1 MNVLSLFDGISCG
14 RVALERAGIT
24 VDKYYASEIDKGAI
38 AISNKNYPD
47 IIRLGSVEDWRSW
60 GIDLSKIDL
69 LIGGSPCFK
78 EGTLI
83 TTDKGYKNIEDI
95 RVGDMVLTHK
105 NRFREVVKLMVS
117 ISSNLYELN
126 ICGSPKTDVTGD
138 HPYYVRKMRRVWDS
152 DLKTNRRIFS
162 EPDWKT
168 VSELTK
174 GDYIGFP
181 INNLSENPY
190 NLTEEDCWL
199 LGRYLADGHYRKYP
213 IGNHFKYQVIYSIG
227 SSKLDEFK
235 CNVSRHFSCYLHS
248 QSVYRCTVS
257 SKRLVELIELFNL
270 GNRSYNKQVSS
281 VLLNLPIN
289 LAKKVLGG
297 YISGDGY
304 FNKKKNAF
312 TMSSVSKQLIFSL
325 GQLIMKVYKVPYSIF
340 FTKKSKTTVI
350 CGRIVNQRDYWELN
364 FRLNTRTHGVVIDN
378 YLWLPFRNKTLLD
391 TVALVYNFEVAE
403 DNSYVA
409 NNCIVHNC
417 QGFSVAGKQLN
428 FDDPRSKLFF
438 EYVDILNAIREKNPN
453 VKFLL
458 ENVNMKKEYSD
469 IITEYLGVE
478 PIEINSSLVSAQ
490 SRRRLY
496 WTNIKG
502 VTQPADKGIYLK
514 DIVHKKADMDT
525 VMSDSWCK
533 WFKERMDML
542 LSKQRIGVNSDKAVC
557 MTARQYSNWQGNFIY
572 EVLDKYIIPIDDTL
586 HILETETKRGKIG
599 FIKTDSQGNRV
610 YSIHD
615 KSITICGKAGGRGA
629 KTGLYLFGCITPD
642 RLMLWQNGQRFNDG
656 NKFYTLTVKDRH
668 GIFTQGYIR
677 KLTPIECERLQTLP
691 DNYTLTEI
699 YGKTI
704 SDTRRYRALGNGWT
718 VDVIAHILGFLI

>member
-47 IIRLGSVEDWRSW
+47 IINLGSVEDWRSW

-126 ICGSPKTDVTGD
+126 ICGSPKTEVTSD

-181 INNLSENPY
+181 IYNLSENPY
-190 NLTEEDCWL
+190 NLTKED
-199 LGRYLADGHYRKYP
+199 
-213 IGNHFKYQVIYSIG
+213 
-227 SSKLDEFK
+227 DE
-235 CNVSRHFSCYLHS
+235 
-248 QSVYRCTVS
+248 
-257 SKRLVELIELFNL
+257 
-270 GNRSYNKQVSS
+270 
-281 VLLNLPIN
+281 
-289 LAKKVLGG
+289 
-297 YISGDGY
+297 D
-304 FNKKKNAF
+304 AF
-312 TMSSVSKQLIFSL
+312 M
-325 GQLIMKVYKVPYSIF
+325 
-340 FTKKSKTTVI
+340 
-350 CGRIVNQRDYWELN
+350 
-364 FRLNTRTHGVVIDN
+364 IDN
-378 YLWLPFRNKTLLD
+378 HLWLPFRNKTLLN
-391 TVALVYNFEVAE
+391 TVALVYNFEVTE

-458 ENVNMKKEYSD
+458 ENVKMKKEYSD
-469 IITEYLGVE
+469 IITEYLGVD

-514 DIVHKKADMDT
+514 DIVHEKADMDT

-557 MTARQYSNWQGNFIY
+557 MTARQYSNWQGNFVY

-615 KSITICGKAGGRGA
+615 KSITICGEAGGRGA

-642 RLMLWQNGQRFNDG
+642 RFMPWQNGQRFNDG
-656 NKFYTLTVKDRH
+656 NKFYTLTACDKH
-668 GIFTQGYIR
+668 GIFTEGYIR

-699 YGKTI
+699 DGKTI

-718 VDVIAHILGFLI
+718 VDVIAHILRFLK

>member
-47 IIRLGSVEDWRSW
+47 TIRLGSVETHKSW

-78 EGTLI
+78 EGALI

-95 RVGDMVLTHK
+95 RIGDMVLTHK
-105 NRFREVVKLMVS
+105 NRFRKVIKLMVS

-126 ICGSPKTDVTGD
+126 ICGSPKTEVTGN
-138 HPYYVRKMRRVWDS
+138 HPYYVRRMSCVWDS
-152 DLKTNRRIFS
+152 DLRTNRRVFS

-174 GDYIGFP
+174 DDYIGFP
-181 INNLSENPY
+181 IYNLSENPY
-190 NLTEEDCWL
+190 NLTEED
-199 LGRYLADGHYRKYP
+199 DED
-213 IGNHFKYQVIYSIG
+213 VI
-227 SSKLDEFK
+227 
-235 CNVSRHFSCYLHS
+235 
-248 QSVYRCTVS
+248 
-257 SKRLVELIELFNL
+257 
-270 GNRSYNKQVSS
+270 
-281 VLLNLPIN
+281 
-289 LAKKVLGG
+289 
-297 YISGDGY
+297 
-304 FNKKKNAF
+304 
-312 TMSSVSKQLIFSL
+312 M
-325 GQLIMKVYKVPYSIF
+325 
-340 FTKKSKTTVI
+340 
-350 CGRIVNQRDYWELN
+350 
-364 FRLNTRTHGVVIDN
+364 IDN
-378 YLWLPFRNKTLLD
+378 HLWLPFRNKTLLD

-458 ENVNMKKEYSD
+458 ENVKMKKEYSD

-514 DIVHKKADMDT
+514 DIVHEKADMDT

-557 MTARQYSNWQGNFIY
+557 MTARQYSNWQGNFVY

-615 KSITICGKAGGRGA
+615 KSITICGEAGGRGA

-642 RLMLWQNGQRFNDG
+642 RIMPWQNGQRFNDG

-677 KLTPIECERLQTLP
+677 KLTPVECERLQTLP
-691 DNYTLTEI
+691 DNYTLTEVD
-699 YGKTI
+699 GKTI
-704 SDTRRYRALGNGWT
+704 SDTRRYRVLGNGWT
-718 VDVIAHILGFLI
+718 VDVIAHILGFLK

>member
-47 IIRLGSVEDWRSW
+47 IINLGSVEDWRFW

-126 ICGSPKTDVTGD
+126 ICGSPKTEVTGD
-138 HPYYVRKMRRVWDS
+138 HPYYVRRMSRVWDG
-152 DLKTNRRIFS
+152 DLRTNRRIFS

-181 INNLSENPY
+181 IYNLCENPY
-190 NLTEEDCWL
+190 NLTEEDD
-199 LGRYLADGHYRKYP
+199 ADA
-213 IGNHFKYQVIYSIG
+213 V
-227 SSKLDEFK
+227 
-235 CNVSRHFSCYLHS
+235 
-248 QSVYRCTVS
+248 
-257 SKRLVELIELFNL
+257 
-270 GNRSYNKQVSS
+270 
-281 VLLNLPIN
+281 
-289 LAKKVLGG
+289 
-297 YISGDGY
+297 
-304 FNKKKNAF
+304 
-312 TMSSVSKQLIFSL
+312 M
-325 GQLIMKVYKVPYSIF
+325 
-340 FTKKSKTTVI
+340 
-350 CGRIVNQRDYWELN
+350 
-364 FRLNTRTHGVVIDN
+364 IDN
-378 YLWLPFRNKTLLD
+378 HLWLPFRNKTLLD

-438 EYVDILNAIREKNPN
+438 EYVDILNAIRERNPN

-458 ENVNMKKEYSD
+458 ENVKMKKEYSD

-514 DIVHKKADMDT
+514 DIVHEKADMDT

-586 HILETETKRGKIG
+586 HILENETKRGKIG

-615 KSITICGKAGGRGA
+615 KSITICGEAGGRGA

-642 RLMLWQNGQRFNDG
+642 RLMPWQNGQRFNDG
-656 NKFYTLTVKDRH
+656 NKFYTLTVCDKH
-668 GIFTQGYIR
+668 GILTEGYVR
-677 KLTPIECERLQTLP
+677 KLTPVECERLQTLP
-691 DNYTLTEI
+691 DNYTLTEVD
-699 YGKTI
+699 GKTI

-718 VDVIAHILGFLI
+718 VDVIAHILSFLK

>member
-47 IIRLGSVEDWRSW
+47 IIRLGSVEDWKSW

-78 EGTLI
+78 AGALI
-83 TTDKGYKNIEDI
+83 TTDKGYKSIEDI
-95 RVGDMVLTHK
+95 RIGDMVLTHT

-126 ICGSPKTDVTGD
+126 ICGSPKTEVTGD
-138 HPYYVRKMRRVWDS
+138 HPYYVRRMSRIWDS
-152 DLKTNRRIFS
+152 DLKTNRFVFS

-168 VSELTK
+168 VSELTE

-181 INNLSENPY
+181 IYNLSENPY
-190 NLTEEDCWL
+190 TLTKEDDED
-199 LGRYLADGHYRKYP
+199 A
-213 IGNHFKYQVIYSIG
+213 VI
-227 SSKLDEFK
+227 
-235 CNVSRHFSCYLHS
+235 
-248 QSVYRCTVS
+248 
-257 SKRLVELIELFNL
+257 
-270 GNRSYNKQVSS
+270 
-281 VLLNLPIN
+281 
-289 LAKKVLGG
+289 
-297 YISGDGY
+297 
-304 FNKKKNAF
+304 
-312 TMSSVSKQLIFSL
+312 
-325 GQLIMKVYKVPYSIF
+325 
-340 FTKKSKTTVI
+340 
-350 CGRIVNQRDYWELN
+350 
-364 FRLNTRTHGVVIDN
+364 IDN
-378 YLWLPFRNKTLLD
+378 HLWLPFRNKTLLD
-391 TVALVYNFEVAE
+391 TVSLVYNFEVAE

-458 ENVNMKKEYSD
+458 ENVKMKKEYSD

-496 WTNIKG
+496 WTNIKS

-514 DIVHKKADMDT
+514 DIVHEKADMDT
-525 VMSDSWCK
+525 VMSNSWCK

-557 MTARQYSNWQGNFIY
+557 MTARQYSNWQGNFVY
-572 EVLDKYIIPIDDTL
+572 EVLDKYIISIDDTL

-615 KSITICGKAGGRGA
+615 KSITICGEAGGRGA

-642 RLMLWQNGQRFNDG
+642 RLMPWQNGQRFNDG

-691 DNYTLTEI
+691 DNYTLTEMD
-699 YGKTI
+699 GKTI

-718 VDVIAHILGFLI
+718 VDVIAHILVYLK

>member
-78 EGTLI
+78 DGALI
-83 TTDKGYKNIEDI
+83 TTDIGYKNIEDI

-105 NRFREVVKLMVS
+105 NRFREVIKLMVS

-126 ICGSPKTDVTGD
+126 ICGSPKTEVTGD
-138 HPYYVRKMRRVWDS
+138 HPYYVRRMSHVWDS
-152 DLKTNRRIFS
+152 DLRTNRRIFS

-168 VSELTK
+168 VFELTK

-181 INNLSENPY
+181 ICKLSENPY
-190 NLTEEDCWL
+190 NLTKED
-199 LGRYLADGHYRKYP
+199 
-213 IGNHFKYQVIYSIG
+213 
-227 SSKLDEFK
+227 DEDA
-235 CNVSRHFSCYLHS
+235 V
-248 QSVYRCTVS
+248 
-257 SKRLVELIELFNL
+257 
-270 GNRSYNKQVSS
+270 
-281 VLLNLPIN
+281 
-289 LAKKVLGG
+289 
-297 YISGDGY
+297 
-304 FNKKKNAF
+304 
-312 TMSSVSKQLIFSL
+312 M
-325 GQLIMKVYKVPYSIF
+325 
-340 FTKKSKTTVI
+340 
-350 CGRIVNQRDYWELN
+350 
-364 FRLNTRTHGVVIDN
+364 IDN
-378 YLWLPFRNKTLLD
+378 HLWLPFRNKTLLD

-458 ENVNMKKEYSD
+458 ENVKMKKEYSD

-496 WTNIKG
+496 WTNIEG

-514 DIVHKKADMDT
+514 DIVYERRDLDVA
-525 VMSDSWCK
+525 MSDSWCK

-615 KSITICGKAGGRGA
+615 KSITICGEAGGRGA

-642 RLMLWQNGQRFNDG
+642 RLMSWQNGQRFNEG

-699 YGKTI
+699 DGKTI

-718 VDVIAHILGFLI
+718 VDVIAHILGFLK

>member
-24 VDKYYASEIDKGAI
+24 VDNYYASEIDKGAI

-47 IIRLGSVEDWRSW
+47 IIRLGSVEDWKSW

-78 EGTLI
+78 AGALI

-95 RVGDMVLTHK
+95 RIGDMVLTHK
-105 NRFREVVKLMVS
+105 NRFREVIKLMVS
-117 ISSNLYELN
+117 ISSNLYKLN
-126 ICGSPKTDVTGD
+126 ICGSSKTEVTGD
-138 HPYYVRKMRRVWDS
+138 HPYYVRRMNRVWDS
-152 DLKTNRRIFS
+152 DLRTNHRIFS

-181 INNLSENPY
+181 IYNLSENPY
-190 NLTEEDCWL
+190 NLTKEDDND
-199 LGRYLADGHYRKYP
+199 A
-213 IGNHFKYQVIYSIG
+213 V
-227 SSKLDEFK
+227 
-235 CNVSRHFSCYLHS
+235 
-248 QSVYRCTVS
+248 
-257 SKRLVELIELFNL
+257 
-270 GNRSYNKQVSS
+270 
-281 VLLNLPIN
+281 
-289 LAKKVLGG
+289 
-297 YISGDGY
+297 
-304 FNKKKNAF
+304 
-312 TMSSVSKQLIFSL
+312 M
-325 GQLIMKVYKVPYSIF
+325 
-340 FTKKSKTTVI
+340 
-350 CGRIVNQRDYWELN
+350 
-364 FRLNTRTHGVVIDN
+364 IDN
-378 YLWLPFRNKTLLD
+378 HLWLPFRNKTLLD

-438 EYVDILNAIREKNPN
+438 GYVDILNAIREKNPN

-458 ENVNMKKEYSD
+458 ENVKMKKEYSD
-469 IITEYLGVE
+469 IITEYLDVE

-502 VTQPADKGIYLK
+502 VTQPVDKGIYLK
-514 DIVHKKADMDT
+514 DIVHEKADMDT

-615 KSITICGKAGGRGA
+615 KSITICGEAGGRGA

-642 RLMLWQNGQRFNDG
+642 RLMPWQNGQCFNDG

-691 DNYTLTEI
+691 DNYTLTEVD
-699 YGKTI
+699 GKTI

>member
-14 RVALERAGIT
+14 RVALERVGIP

-38 AISNKNYPD
+38 AISNKNYSD
-47 IIRLGSVEDWRSW
+47 IINLGSVEDWRSW

-83 TTDKGYKNIEDI
+83 TTDKGYKSIEDI
-95 RVGDMVLTHK
+95 RIGDMVLTHK
-105 NRFREVVKLMVS
+105 NRFRKVIKLMVS

-126 ICGSPKTDVTGD
+126 ICGSPKTEVTGD
-138 HPYYVRKMRRVWDS
+138 HPYYVRRMSRVWDS
-152 DLKTNRRIFS
+152 DLRTNRRIFS

-174 GDYIGFP
+174 DDYIGFP
-181 INNLSENPY
+181 IYNLSENPY
-190 NLTEEDCWL
+190 NLTKED
-199 LGRYLADGHYRKYP
+199 
-213 IGNHFKYQVIYSIG
+213 
-227 SSKLDEFK
+227 DE
-235 CNVSRHFSCYLHS
+235 
-248 QSVYRCTVS
+248 
-257 SKRLVELIELFNL
+257 
-270 GNRSYNKQVSS
+270 
-281 VLLNLPIN
+281 
-289 LAKKVLGG
+289 
-297 YISGDGY
+297 D
-304 FNKKKNAF
+304 AF
-312 TMSSVSKQLIFSL
+312 M
-325 GQLIMKVYKVPYSIF
+325 
-340 FTKKSKTTVI
+340 
-350 CGRIVNQRDYWELN
+350 
-364 FRLNTRTHGVVIDN
+364 IDN
-378 YLWLPFRNKTLLD
+378 HLWLPFRNKTLLN

-458 ENVNMKKEYSD
+458 ENVKMKKEYSD

-502 VTQPADKGIYLK
+502 VIQPADKGIYLK
-514 DIVHKKADMDT
+514 DIVHEKADMDT

-615 KSITICGKAGGRGA
+615 KFITICGEAGGRGA

-642 RLMLWQNGQRFNDG
+642 RLKHWQNGQRFNEG
-656 NKFYTLTVKDRH
+656 NKFYTLTACDKH
-668 GIFTQGYIR
+668 GILTEGYIR

-691 DNYTLTEI
+691 DNYTLCEI
-699 YGKTI
+699 DGKTI
-704 SDTRRYRALGNGWT
+704 SDNRRYKALGNGWT
-718 VDVIAHILGFLI
+718 VDVIAHILSFLK

>member
-47 IIRLGSVEDWRSW
+47 IINLGSVEDWRSW

-78 EGTLI
+78 DGALI

-126 ICGSPKTDVTGD
+126 ICGSPKTEVTGD
-138 HPYYVRKMRRVWDS
+138 HPYYVRGMSRVWDS

-181 INNLSENPY
+181 IYNLSENPY
-190 NLTEEDCWL
+190 NLTKED
-199 LGRYLADGHYRKYP
+199 
-213 IGNHFKYQVIYSIG
+213 
-227 SSKLDEFK
+227 DE
-235 CNVSRHFSCYLHS
+235 
-248 QSVYRCTVS
+248 
-257 SKRLVELIELFNL
+257 
-270 GNRSYNKQVSS
+270 
-281 VLLNLPIN
+281 
-289 LAKKVLGG
+289 
-297 YISGDGY
+297 D
-304 FNKKKNAF
+304 AF
-312 TMSSVSKQLIFSL
+312 M
-325 GQLIMKVYKVPYSIF
+325 
-340 FTKKSKTTVI
+340 
-350 CGRIVNQRDYWELN
+350 
-364 FRLNTRTHGVVIDN
+364 IDN
-378 YLWLPFRNKTLLD
+378 HLWLPFRNKTLLS

-458 ENVNMKKEYSD
+458 ENVKMKKEYSD

-478 PIEINSSLVSAQ
+478 SIEINSSLVSAQ

-514 DIVHKKADMDT
+514 DIVHEKADMDT

-557 MTARQYSNWQGNFIY
+557 MTARQYSNWQGNFVY

-615 KSITICGKAGGRGA
+615 KSITICGEAGGRGA

-642 RLMLWQNGQRFNDG
+642 RLMPWQNGQRFNDG

-691 DNYTLTEI
+691 DNYTLTEVD
-699 YGKTI
+699 GKTI

-718 VDVIAHILGFLI
+718 VDVIAHILGFLK

>member
-14 RVALERAGIT
+14 RVALERAGIP

-78 EGTLI
+78 DGALI

-126 ICGSPKTDVTGD
+126 ICGSPKTEVTGD
-138 HPYYVRKMRRVWDS
+138 HPYYVRGMSRVWDS

-181 INNLSENPY
+181 IYNLSENPY
-190 NLTEEDCWL
+190 NLTKED
-199 LGRYLADGHYRKYP
+199 
-213 IGNHFKYQVIYSIG
+213 
-227 SSKLDEFK
+227 DE
-235 CNVSRHFSCYLHS
+235 
-248 QSVYRCTVS
+248 
-257 SKRLVELIELFNL
+257 
-270 GNRSYNKQVSS
+270 
-281 VLLNLPIN
+281 
-289 LAKKVLGG
+289 
-297 YISGDGY
+297 D
-304 FNKKKNAF
+304 AF
-312 TMSSVSKQLIFSL
+312 M
-325 GQLIMKVYKVPYSIF
+325 
-340 FTKKSKTTVI
+340 
-350 CGRIVNQRDYWELN
+350 
-364 FRLNTRTHGVVIDN
+364 IDN
-378 YLWLPFRNKTLLD
+378 HLWLPFRNKTLLN

-458 ENVNMKKEYSD
+458 ENVKMKKEYSD

-514 DIVHKKADMDT
+514 DIVHEKADMDT

-557 MTARQYSNWQGNFIY
+557 MTARQYSNWQGNFVY

-586 HILETETKRGKIG
+586 HILETETKRGEIG

-615 KSITICGKAGGRGA
+615 KSITICGEAGGRGA

-642 RLMLWQNGQRFNDG
+642 RLMPWQNGQRFNDG

-691 DNYTLTEI
+691 DNYTLTEVD
-699 YGKTI
+699 GKTI

-718 VDVIAHILGFLI
+718 VDIIAHILGFLK

>member
-1 MNVLSLFDGISCG
+1 MIN
-14 RVALERAGIT
+14 
-24 VDKYYASEIDKGAI
+24 
-38 AISNKNYPD
+38 
-47 IIRLGSVEDWRSW
+47 

-78 EGTLI
+78 DGALI

-126 ICGSPKTDVTGD
+126 ICGSPKTEVTGD
-138 HPYYVRKMRRVWDS
+138 HPYYVRGMSRVWDS

-181 INNLSENPY
+181 IYNLSENPY
-190 NLTEEDCWL
+190 NLTKED
-199 LGRYLADGHYRKYP
+199 
-213 IGNHFKYQVIYSIG
+213 
-227 SSKLDEFK
+227 DE
-235 CNVSRHFSCYLHS
+235 
-248 QSVYRCTVS
+248 
-257 SKRLVELIELFNL
+257 
-270 GNRSYNKQVSS
+270 
-281 VLLNLPIN
+281 
-289 LAKKVLGG
+289 
-297 YISGDGY
+297 D
-304 FNKKKNAF
+304 AF
-312 TMSSVSKQLIFSL
+312 M
-325 GQLIMKVYKVPYSIF
+325 
-340 FTKKSKTTVI
+340 
-350 CGRIVNQRDYWELN
+350 
-364 FRLNTRTHGVVIDN
+364 IDN
-378 YLWLPFRNKTLLD
+378 HLWLPFRNKTLLN

-458 ENVNMKKEYSD
+458 ENVKMKKEYSD

-514 DIVHKKADMDT
+514 DIVHEKADMDT

-557 MTARQYSNWQGNFIY
+557 MTARQYSNWQGNFVY

-615 KSITICGKAGGRGA
+615 KSITICGEAGGRGA

-642 RLMLWQNGQRFNDG
+642 RLMPWQNGQRFNDG

-691 DNYTLTEI
+691 DNYTLTEVD
-699 YGKTI
+699 GKTI

-718 VDVIAHILGFLI
+718 VDVIAHILSFLN

>member
-14 RVALERAGIT
+14 RVALERAGIP

-78 EGTLI
+78 DGALI

-117 ISSNLYELN
+117 ILSNLYELN
-126 ICGSPKTDVTGD
+126 ICGSPKTEVTGD
-138 HPYYVRKMRRVWDS
+138 HPYYVRGMSRVWDS

-181 INNLSENPY
+181 IYNLSENPY
-190 NLTEEDCWL
+190 NLTKED
-199 LGRYLADGHYRKYP
+199 
-213 IGNHFKYQVIYSIG
+213 
-227 SSKLDEFK
+227 DE
-235 CNVSRHFSCYLHS
+235 
-248 QSVYRCTVS
+248 
-257 SKRLVELIELFNL
+257 
-270 GNRSYNKQVSS
+270 
-281 VLLNLPIN
+281 
-289 LAKKVLGG
+289 
-297 YISGDGY
+297 D
-304 FNKKKNAF
+304 AF
-312 TMSSVSKQLIFSL
+312 M
-325 GQLIMKVYKVPYSIF
+325 
-340 FTKKSKTTVI
+340 
-350 CGRIVNQRDYWELN
+350 
-364 FRLNTRTHGVVIDN
+364 IDN
-378 YLWLPFRNKTLLD
+378 HLWLPFRNKTLLN

-458 ENVNMKKEYSD
+458 ENVKMKKEYSD

-514 DIVHKKADMDT
+514 DIVHEKADMDT

-557 MTARQYSNWQGNFIY
+557 MTARQYSNWQGNFVY

-615 KSITICGKAGGRGA
+615 KSITICGEAGGRGA

-642 RLMLWQNGQRFNDG
+642 RLMPWQNGQRFNDG

-691 DNYTLTEI
+691 DNYTLTEVD
-699 YGKTI
+699 GKTI

-718 VDVIAHILGFLI
+718 VDVIAHILGFLK

>member
-14 RVALERAGIT
+14 RVALERAGIP

-78 EGTLI
+78 DGALI

-126 ICGSPKTDVTGD
+126 ICGSPKTEVTGD
-138 HPYYVRKMRRVWDS
+138 HPYYVRGMSRVWDS

-181 INNLSENPY
+181 IYNLSENPY
-190 NLTEEDCWL
+190 NLTKED
-199 LGRYLADGHYRKYP
+199 
-213 IGNHFKYQVIYSIG
+213 
-227 SSKLDEFK
+227 DE
-235 CNVSRHFSCYLHS
+235 
-248 QSVYRCTVS
+248 
-257 SKRLVELIELFNL
+257 
-270 GNRSYNKQVSS
+270 
-281 VLLNLPIN
+281 
-289 LAKKVLGG
+289 
-297 YISGDGY
+297 D
-304 FNKKKNAF
+304 AF
-312 TMSSVSKQLIFSL
+312 M
-325 GQLIMKVYKVPYSIF
+325 
-340 FTKKSKTTVI
+340 
-350 CGRIVNQRDYWELN
+350 
-364 FRLNTRTHGVVIDN
+364 IDN
-378 YLWLPFRNKTLLD
+378 HLWLPFRNKTLLN

-417 QGFSVAGKQLN
+417 QGFSVIGKQLN

-458 ENVNMKKEYSD
+458 ENVKMKKEYSD

-514 DIVHKKADMDT
+514 DIVHEKADMDT

-557 MTARQYSNWQGNFIY
+557 MTARQYSNWQGNFVY

-615 KSITICGKAGGRGA
+615 KSITICGEAGGRGA

-642 RLMLWQNGQRFNDG
+642 RLMPWQNGQRFNDG

-691 DNYTLTEI
+691 DNYTLTEVD
-699 YGKTI
+699 GKTI

>member
-14 RVALERAGIT
+14 RVALERAGIP

-78 EGTLI
+78 DGALI

-126 ICGSPKTDVTGD
+126 ICGSPKTEVTGD
-138 HPYYVRKMRRVWDS
+138 HPYYVRGMSRVWDS

-181 INNLSENPY
+181 IYNLSENPY
-190 NLTEEDCWL
+190 NLTKED
-199 LGRYLADGHYRKYP
+199 
-213 IGNHFKYQVIYSIG
+213 
-227 SSKLDEFK
+227 DE
-235 CNVSRHFSCYLHS
+235 
-248 QSVYRCTVS
+248 
-257 SKRLVELIELFNL
+257 
-270 GNRSYNKQVSS
+270 
-281 VLLNLPIN
+281 
-289 LAKKVLGG
+289 
-297 YISGDGY
+297 D
-304 FNKKKNAF
+304 AF
-312 TMSSVSKQLIFSL
+312 M
-325 GQLIMKVYKVPYSIF
+325 
-340 FTKKSKTTVI
+340 
-350 CGRIVNQRDYWELN
+350 
-364 FRLNTRTHGVVIDN
+364 IDN
-378 YLWLPFRNKTLLD
+378 HLWLPFRNKTLLS

-458 ENVNMKKEYSD
+458 ENVKMKKEYSD

-514 DIVHKKADMDT
+514 DIVHEKADMDT

-557 MTARQYSNWQGNFIY
+557 MTARQYSNWQGNFVY

-615 KSITICGKAGGRGA
+615 KSITICGEAGGRGA
-629 KTGLYLFGCITPD
+629 KTGLYLFGCITSD
-642 RLMLWQNGQRFNDG
+642 RLMSWQNGQRFNDG

-691 DNYTLTEI
+691 DNYTLTEVD
-699 YGKTI
+699 GKTI

>member
-14 RVALERAGIT
+14 RVALERVGIT

-78 EGTLI
+78 DGALI

-105 NRFREVVKLMVS
+105 NRFRKVIKLMVS

-126 ICGSPKTDVTGD
+126 ICGSSKTEVTVD
-138 HPYYVRKMRRVWDS
+138 HPYYVRRMSRVWDS
-152 DLKTNRRIFS
+152 DLRTNRRVFS
-162 EPDWKT
+162 EPHWKT

-181 INNLSENPY
+181 IYNLSENPY
-190 NLTEEDCWL
+190 NLTKED
-199 LGRYLADGHYRKYP
+199 
-213 IGNHFKYQVIYSIG
+213 
-227 SSKLDEFK
+227 DEDA
-235 CNVSRHFSCYLHS
+235 V
-248 QSVYRCTVS
+248 
-257 SKRLVELIELFNL
+257 
-270 GNRSYNKQVSS
+270 
-281 VLLNLPIN
+281 
-289 LAKKVLGG
+289 
-297 YISGDGY
+297 
-304 FNKKKNAF
+304 
-312 TMSSVSKQLIFSL
+312 M
-325 GQLIMKVYKVPYSIF
+325 
-340 FTKKSKTTVI
+340 
-350 CGRIVNQRDYWELN
+350 
-364 FRLNTRTHGVVIDN
+364 IDN
-378 YLWLPFRNKTLLD
+378 HLWLPFRNKTLLD

-458 ENVNMKKEYSD
+458 ENVKMKKEYSD

-478 PIEINSSLVSAQ
+478 PIEINSALVSAQ

-514 DIVHKKADMDT
+514 DIVHEKADMDT

-557 MTARQYSNWQGNFIY
+557 MTARQYSNWQGNFVY

-615 KSITICGKAGGRGA
+615 KSITICGEAGGRGA

-642 RLMLWQNGQRFNDG
+642 RLMPWQNGQRFNDG

-677 KLTPIECERLQTLP
+677 KLIPIECERLQTLP

-699 YGKTI
+699 DGKTI

-718 VDVIAHILGFLI
+718 VDVIAHILRFLK

>member
-14 RVALERAGIT
+14 RVALERARIP

-78 EGTLI
+78 DGALI

-105 NRFREVVKLMVS
+105 NRFRKVIKLMVS

-126 ICGSPKTDVTGD
+126 ICGSPKTEVTGD
-138 HPYYVRKMRRVWDS
+138 HPYYVRGMSRVWDS

-181 INNLSENPY
+181 IYNLSENPY
-190 NLTEEDCWL
+190 NLTKED
-199 LGRYLADGHYRKYP
+199 
-213 IGNHFKYQVIYSIG
+213 
-227 SSKLDEFK
+227 DE
-235 CNVSRHFSCYLHS
+235 
-248 QSVYRCTVS
+248 
-257 SKRLVELIELFNL
+257 
-270 GNRSYNKQVSS
+270 
-281 VLLNLPIN
+281 
-289 LAKKVLGG
+289 
-297 YISGDGY
+297 D
-304 FNKKKNAF
+304 AF
-312 TMSSVSKQLIFSL
+312 M
-325 GQLIMKVYKVPYSIF
+325 
-340 FTKKSKTTVI
+340 
-350 CGRIVNQRDYWELN
+350 
-364 FRLNTRTHGVVIDN
+364 IDN
-378 YLWLPFRNKTLLD
+378 HLWLPFRDKTLLD

-458 ENVNMKKEYSD
+458 ENVKMKKEYSD

-496 WTNIKG
+496 WTNIKS

-514 DIVHKKADMDT
+514 DIVHEKADMDT

-557 MTARQYSNWQGNFIY
+557 MTARQYSNWQGNFVY

-615 KSITICGKAGGRGA
+615 KSITICGEAGGRGA

-642 RLMLWQNGQRFNDG
+642 RLMSWQNGQRFNDG

-691 DNYTLTEI
+691 DNYTLTEVD
-699 YGKTI
+699 GKTI

>member
-1 MNVLSLFDGISCG
+1 MNVLSLFDGVSCG
-14 RVALERAGIT
+14 RVALERAGIP

-47 IIRLGSVEDWRSW
+47 IIRLGSVETHKSW

-69 LIGGSPCFK
+69 LIGGSP
-78 EGTLI
+78 
-83 TTDKGYKNIEDI
+83 
-95 RVGDMVLTHK
+95 
-105 NRFREVVKLMVS
+105 
-117 ISSNLYELN
+117 
-126 ICGSPKTDVTGD
+126 
-138 HPYYVRKMRRVWDS
+138 
-152 DLKTNRRIFS
+152 
-162 EPDWKT
+162 
-168 VSELTK
+168 
-174 GDYIGFP
+174 
-181 INNLSENPY
+181 
-190 NLTEEDCWL
+190 
-199 LGRYLADGHYRKYP
+199 
-213 IGNHFKYQVIYSIG
+213 
-227 SSKLDEFK
+227 
-235 CNVSRHFSCYLHS
+235 
-248 QSVYRCTVS
+248 
-257 SKRLVELIELFNL
+257 
-270 GNRSYNKQVSS
+270 
-281 VLLNLPIN
+281 
-289 LAKKVLGG
+289 
-297 YISGDGY
+297 
-304 FNKKKNAF
+304 
-312 TMSSVSKQLIFSL
+312 
-325 GQLIMKVYKVPYSIF
+325 
-340 FTKKSKTTVI
+340 
-350 CGRIVNQRDYWELN
+350 
-364 FRLNTRTHGVVIDN
+364 
-378 YLWLPFRNKTLLD
+378 
-391 TVALVYNFEVAE
+391 
-403 DNSYVA
+403 
-409 NNCIVHNC
+409 C

-438 EYVDILNAIREKNPN
+438 EYVDILNVIREKNPN

-458 ENVNMKKEYSD
+458 ENVKMKKEYSD
-469 IITEYLGVE
+469 IITEYLGIE

-514 DIVHKKADMDT
+514 DIVHEKADMDT
-525 VMSDSWCK
+525 IMSDSWCK

-557 MTARQYSNWQGNFIY
+557 MTARQYSNWQGNCVY

-615 KSITICGKAGGRGA
+615 KSITICGEAGGRGT

-642 RLMLWQNGQRFNDG
+642 RLMPWQNGQRFNDG

-699 YGKTI
+699 DGKTI

-718 VDVIAHILGFLI
+718 VDVIAHILRFLKLKRARADKCYLYELFLV

>member
-38 AISNKNYPD
+38 AISNNNYPD
-47 IIRLGSVEDWRSW
+47 IIRLGSVETHKSW

-69 LIGGSPCFK
+69 LIGGSP
-78 EGTLI
+78 
-83 TTDKGYKNIEDI
+83 
-95 RVGDMVLTHK
+95 
-105 NRFREVVKLMVS
+105 
-117 ISSNLYELN
+117 
-126 ICGSPKTDVTGD
+126 
-138 HPYYVRKMRRVWDS
+138 
-152 DLKTNRRIFS
+152 
-162 EPDWKT
+162 
-168 VSELTK
+168 
-174 GDYIGFP
+174 
-181 INNLSENPY
+181 
-190 NLTEEDCWL
+190 
-199 LGRYLADGHYRKYP
+199 
-213 IGNHFKYQVIYSIG
+213 
-227 SSKLDEFK
+227 
-235 CNVSRHFSCYLHS
+235 
-248 QSVYRCTVS
+248 
-257 SKRLVELIELFNL
+257 
-270 GNRSYNKQVSS
+270 
-281 VLLNLPIN
+281 
-289 LAKKVLGG
+289 
-297 YISGDGY
+297 
-304 FNKKKNAF
+304 
-312 TMSSVSKQLIFSL
+312 
-325 GQLIMKVYKVPYSIF
+325 
-340 FTKKSKTTVI
+340 
-350 CGRIVNQRDYWELN
+350 
-364 FRLNTRTHGVVIDN
+364 
-378 YLWLPFRNKTLLD
+378 
-391 TVALVYNFEVAE
+391 
-403 DNSYVA
+403 
-409 NNCIVHNC
+409 C

-458 ENVNMKKEYSD
+458 ENVKMKKEYSD

-478 PIEINSSLVSAQ
+478 PIEINSSFVSAQ

-514 DIVHKKADMDT
+514 DIVHEKADMDT

-557 MTARQYSNWQGNFIY
+557 MTARQYSNWQGNFVY

-615 KSITICGKAGGRGA
+615 KSITICGEASGRGA

-642 RLMLWQNGQRFNDG
+642 RLMSWQNGQRFNDG

-691 DNYTLTEI
+691 DNYTLTEVD
-699 YGKTI
+699 GKTI

-718 VDVIAHILGFLI
+718 VDVIAHILGFLK

>member
-47 IIRLGSVEDWRSW
+47 IIRLGSVETHKSW

-78 EGTLI
+78 DGALI

-105 NRFREVVKLMVS
+105 NRFRKVIKLMVS

-126 ICGSPKTDVTGD
+126 ICGSPKTEVTGD
-138 HPYYVRKMRRVWDS
+138 HPYYVRGMSRVWDS

-181 INNLSENPY
+181 IYNLSENPY
-190 NLTEEDCWL
+190 NLTKED
-199 LGRYLADGHYRKYP
+199 
-213 IGNHFKYQVIYSIG
+213 
-227 SSKLDEFK
+227 DE
-235 CNVSRHFSCYLHS
+235 
-248 QSVYRCTVS
+248 
-257 SKRLVELIELFNL
+257 
-270 GNRSYNKQVSS
+270 
-281 VLLNLPIN
+281 
-289 LAKKVLGG
+289 
-297 YISGDGY
+297 D
-304 FNKKKNAF
+304 AF
-312 TMSSVSKQLIFSL
+312 M
-325 GQLIMKVYKVPYSIF
+325 
-340 FTKKSKTTVI
+340 
-350 CGRIVNQRDYWELN
+350 
-364 FRLNTRTHGVVIDN
+364 IDN
-378 YLWLPFRNKTLLD
+378 HLWLPFRNKTLLN
-391 TVALVYNFEVAE
+391 TVALVYNFEVVE

-458 ENVNMKKEYSD
+458 ENVKMKKEYSD

-514 DIVHKKADMDT
+514 DIVHEKADMDT

-557 MTARQYSNWQGNFIY
+557 MTARQYSNWQGNFVY

-615 KSITICGKAGGRGA
+615 KSITICGEAGGRGA

-642 RLMLWQNGQRFNDG
+642 RLMPWQNGQRFNEG

-691 DNYTLTEI
+691 DNYTLTEVD
-699 YGKTI
+699 GKTI

-718 VDVIAHILGFLI
+718 VDVIAHILGFLK